1 MIVYEAKKDD
11 AGNWVIYQDDEDIA
25 MVGQCPNCEANAK
38 KIANALNNYESDL
51 LAQEL
56 FGDLK

>member
-1 MIVYEAKKDD
+1 MNVYEARKTE
-11 AGNWVIYQDDEDIA
+11 AGNWVIYQDDEIIA
-25 MVGQCPNCEANAK
+25 MVGQCSDCEAKAK